1 MFLVFCR
8 NSKPFYTKVVV
19 EETLNLILGVVFIL
33 GEPLSAPV
41 IPKAV
46 LITLIGF
53 HLLLKRHIESLIVY
67 QIILKEL

>member
-1 MFLVFCR
+1 MLLVFCR
-8 NSKPFYTKVVV
+8 NSKAFYTKVVV

>member
-1 MFLVFCR
+1 MLLVFCR
-8 NSKPFYTKVVV
+8 NSKAFYTKVVV
-19 EETLNLILGVVFIL
+19 EESLNLILGTVFTL
-33 GEPLSAPV
+33 EEPLFAPV

-46 LITLIGF
+46 LITLNGF